1 MRFSNRKKGF
11 MVKCHL
17 PEELFK
23 IGMKMSAIISQSFQV
38 RLSINFS
45 KINIKS

>member
-17 PEELFK
+17 LEGLFK
-23 IGMKMSAIISQSFQV
+23 IGMKMSTIISQSFQV
-38 RLSINFS
+38 SLMIQQF
-45 KINIKS
+45 

>member
-17 PEELFK
+17 PEGLFK
-23 IGMKMSAIISQSFQV
+23 IGMKMSTIISQSFQV
-38 RLSINFS
+38 SLRFSNFS
-45 KINIKS
+45 KINS